1 MNARHQNAIRPCADG
16 KRFDVKQ
23 HFRGF
28 GLVAAMILGTLGNA
42 QAQFNQSEDT
52 DLDLD
57 LCTVVHSD
65 DFGST
70 WACNGH
76 KGIPV
81 MIAERDEHFMVSFGL
96 TSTTEP
102 AAKQTLPPVNHL
114 GGKIE
119 WRISNASGA
128 YKPFAAIVPYLT
140 EPPKPEEG
148 KEPGAEGRILVV
160 FKIEMGK
167 TCQIAW
173 IDAVANADAA
183 ELARKTADETAP
195 DFDCAKEPAKVGKFE
210 AWKP

>member
-1 MNARHQNAIRPCADG
+1 MT
-16 KRFDVKQ
+16 Q

-28 GLVAAMILGTLGNA
+28 GLAAATILVTLGSA
-42 QAQFNQSEDT
+42 QAQFNHTEET
-52 DLDLD
+52 PIDLN
-57 LCTVVHSD
+57 LCTVVQSD

-70 WACNGH
+70 WACGGH

-81 MIAERDEHFMVSFGL
+81 MIAERDQHFMVSFGL

-102 AAKQTLPPVNHL
+102 AAKQTLPPLNHL

-140 EPPKPEEG
+140 EPPKAEKVATEAAKPES
-148 KEPGAEGRILVV
+148 EPPAEGRILVV
-160 FKIEMGK
+160 TKIEMGK

-183 ELARKTADETAP
+183 DLARKTADEKAP
-195 DFDCAKEPAKVGKFE
+195 DFDCANPPEIVGKFE
-210 AWKP
+210 AWKR

>member
-1 MNARHQNAIRPCADG
+1 MSQ
-16 KRFDVKQ
+16 Q
-23 HFRGF
+23 FRSF
-28 GLVAAMILGTLGNA
+28 GVSVAVVLGMLGSA
-42 QAQFNQSEDT
+42 QAQFNQTEET
-52 DLDLD
+52 PLNLDF
-57 LCTVVHSD
+57 CTVVQSD

-70 WACNGH
+70 WACPGH

-140 EPPKPEEG
+140 EAPKPEAG
-148 KEPGAEGRILVV
+148 KDPVPEGRILVV
-160 FKIEMGK
+160 VKIEPGK
-167 TCQIAW
+167 TCQVAW
-173 IDAVANADAA
+173 IDAVANTDAA
-183 ELARKTADETAP
+183 ELARKTADEKAV
-195 DFDCAKEPAKVGKFE
+195 DFDCAKPPEIVGTFE